1 MKWETVIGLEAHVQL
16 STETKLFSRASTT
29 FGDEAN
35 TNVNL
40 VDCGLPGVLPT
51 VNKNAFYKA
60 IKFGLAIDASI
71 NKVSIFDRKNYF
83 YPDLPKGYQITQM
96 EKPILEGG
104 SIEINIDGIKRKI
117 NITRAHLEEDAG
129 KSIHEGFK
137 GTVIDLNRSGTPLLE
152 IVSEPELRS
161 SQEAVAYM
169 KELHKIV
176 TFLDVSD
183 GEMSQ
188 GSLRCDAN
196 VSIRLKGETALGT
209 RTEIKN
215 INSFKF
221 IEKAIEYEV
230 KRQIAVL
237 ESEKKVEQETRLYD
251 SVKNETRPMRSKE
264 FANDY
269 RYFPEPDLLPVVI
282 TDKEIDDIK
291 KHFPEMPKEKSIR
304 YVQKFGINESES
316 SIISNSKNLANFFE
330 DCIEIVNDKTLL
342 AKILVG
348 DISSLLN
355 KDAKEIT
362 DTNFTPENISQLINL
377 ISDGTISGKIAKDVL
392 EQIRSKNIDPNE
404 YIKEQGLIQISDEDA
419 IEKIILEILAKN
431 SEQVKAYNNGK
442 DKLFGFFVGQVMK
455 ATQGK
460 ANPKSVNLIL
470 KKALSNEHT

>member
-137 GTVIDLNRSGTPLLE
+137 GTGIDLNRSGTPLLE

-269 RYFPEPDLLPVVI
+269 RYFPEPDLLPIVI
-282 TDKEIDDIK
+282 TDEEINDIK
-291 KHFPEMPKEKSIR
+291 EHF
-304 YVQKFGINESES
+304 QK
-316 SIISNSKNLANFFE
+316 
-330 DCIEIVNDKTLL
+330 C
-342 AKILVG
+342 
-348 DISSLLN
+348 
-355 KDAKEIT
+355 
-362 DTNFTPENISQLINL
+362 
-377 ISDGTISGKIAKDVL
+377 
-392 EQIRSKNIDPNE
+392 
-404 YIKEQGLIQISDEDA
+404 
-419 IEKIILEILAKN
+419 
-431 SEQVKAYNNGK
+431 
-442 DKLFGFFVGQVMK
+442 
-455 ATQGK
+455 
-460 ANPKSVNLIL
+460 L
-470 KKALSNEHT
+470 KKNQ